1 MRYERTMRGRRPGAL
16 PGLVLVAVA
25 FAIVLASGARAE
37 DPPIASVG
45 TVVAA
50 GNAASG
56 SVASGGK
63 TDACV
68 NSEDSTVDPSAKNGI
83 AKINTGSCASA
94 HDSSG
99 STGSTGSTGAKA
111 RSGGTKSRVAAG
123 WVSSSQA
130 VGLRIVRVRHV
141 TKGVS
146 VTKRFR
152 VLVTL
157 RDLRGR
163 YVRYAIVSVSRVPS
177 AVNTISGVHSTF
189 SNRSGQA
196 SITVP
201 VTKSMLGKRLFLK
214 IGARTPKARAI
225 TLRSVQLPA
234 VW

>member
-50 GNAASG
+50 GNTASG

-111 RSGGTKSRVAAG
+111 RSGGTKSTAAAG
-123 WVSSSQA
+123 WVSSSRA

-225 TLRSVQLPA
+225 TLRSVRLPA

>member
-50 GNAASG
+50 GNTASG